1 MTNQNWSR
9 FPKTYMVASGLS
21 DNRKVATLEELEEVI
36 GLVLE
41 GKLDELDSNS
51 KAYRD
56 ILKLLEIIVHRDMPA
71 RALDPQSETGIYKL
85 FESRTR
91 FKDIMSA
98 FHEANEKDKLVVSGK
113 AVTAVEKF
121 YIDYLWL
128 ESLIRSGL
136 PLSDKLYDKS
146 VINASDKIL
155 EEAVTNASDK
165 IVEEAITNT
174 SQHFSVAYYFLAQK
188 DKFNRPEDPGLAPEN
203 ALKALLVSA
212 PKSQMSVSQEEL
224 VEQIVKRTEDEPTRS
239 SLSHDYDRPFRHI
252 PFGAYP
258 SAALKVLSDVVHDP
272 WIIFNTWSAAHGGWA
287 YHEQI
292 KQTARAVTDR
302 VGSVGRGF
310 PKRIL

>member
-1 MTNQNWSR
+1 MADQNWSR
-9 FPKTYMVASGLS
+9 FPKTYSVASRLNDG
-21 DNRKVATLEELEEVI
+21 RKVVTLEELEGVI

-41 GKLDELDSNS
+41 GKLNELDSNS
-51 KAYRD
+51 NSYRD
-56 ILKLLEIIVHRDMPA
+56 TLKLLEIVVHRDMPA

-91 FKDIMSA
+91 LKDLMSA

-128 ESLIRSGL
+128 ESLMRSNL
-136 PLSDKLYDKS
+136 PLSNKNYEKS
-146 VINASDKIL
+146 DANASDEIL
-155 EEAVTNASDK
+155 
-165 IVEEAITNT
+165 EEAITNA

-188 DKFNRPEDPGLAPEN
+188 DRFNRPKDPGLAPEN
-203 ALKALLVSA
+203 ALKALLASA
-212 PKSQMSVSQEEL
+212 PESQMPVSQEEL

-239 SLSHDYDRPFRHI
+239 SLSHDYARPFRHI

-258 SAALKVLSDVVHDP
+258 SAALKVLGDVIHDP
-272 WIIFNTWSAAHGGWA
+272 WIIFNTWSAAHGAWA

-292 KQTARAVTDR
+292 KQTAKDAIFGTRRHVWQR
-302 VGSVGRGF
+302 
-310 PKRIL
+310 

>member
-36 GLVLE
+36 ELVLE
-41 GKLDELDSNS
+41 GKLAELDSNS
-51 KAYRD
+51 NSYRD
-56 ILKLLEIIVHRDMPA
+56 ILKLLEIILHRDMPA

-91 FKDIMSA
+91 LKDLMSA

-128 ESLIRSGL
+128 EALIRSGL
-136 PLSDKLYDKS
+136 PLSDKLSEK
-146 VINASDKIL
+146 
-155 EEAVTNASDK
+155 AVTNA
-165 IVEEAITNT
+165 

-188 DKFNRPEDPGLAPEN
+188 DKINRPKDPGLAPEN

-239 SLSHDYDRPFRHI
+239 SLSHDYTRPFRHI

-258 SAALKVLSDVVHDP
+258 SAALKVLGDVVQDP
-272 WIIFNTWSAAHGGWA
+272 WIIFNTWSAAHGGWV

-292 KQTARAVTDR
+292 KQTARDAIKGTR
-302 VGSVGRGF
+302 SPPPAQRL
-310 PKRIL
+310 RR

>member
-1 MTNQNWSR
+1 MEFLREQTMANQNWSR
-9 FPKTYMVASGLS
+9 FPKTYRVASHLS
-21 DNRKVATLEELEEVI
+21 EDRKVATLQELEEVI

-51 KAYRD
+51 TAYRD
-56 ILKLLEIIVHRDMPA
+56 ILELLEIIVHRDMPA

-91 FKDIMSA
+91 LKEIMSA
-98 FHEANEKDKLVVSGK
+98 FQEANEKDKLVVSGK

-128 ESLIRSGL
+128 EALIRSGL
-136 PLSDKLYDKS
+136 PLSDKLYQK
-146 VINASDKIL
+146 
-155 EEAVTNASDK
+155 AVTTESDK
-165 IVEEAITNT
+165 IVEEAIINT

-188 DKFNRPEDPGLAPEN
+188 DKFNRPKDPGLAPGN

-212 PKSQMSVSQEEL
+212 PESQMPVSQEEL

-239 SLSHDYDRPFRHI
+239 SLSHDYARPFRHI
-252 PFGAYP
+252 PFGTYP

-272 WIIFNTWSAAHGGWA
+272 WIILNTWSAAHGGWA
-287 YHEQI
+287 YHQEI
-292 KQTARAVTDR
+292 KQTARDAIKEC
-302 VGSVGRGF
+302 GRAF
-310 PKRIL
+310 SICL

>member
-1 MTNQNWSR
+1 MVNQNWSR
-9 FPKTYMVASGLS
+9 FPKTYIVTPGLS

-41 GKLDELDSNS
+41 GKLAELDSNS
-51 KAYRD
+51 NSYRD
-56 ILKLLEIIVHRDMPA
+56 ILKLLEIILHRDMPA

-91 FKDIMSA
+91 LKDLMSA

-128 ESLIRSGL
+128 EALIRSGL
-136 PLSDKLYDKS
+136 PLSDKLCEK
-146 VINASDKIL
+146 
-155 EEAVTNASDK
+155 AV
-165 IVEEAITNT
+165 TNT

-188 DKFNRPEDPGLAPEN
+188 DKLNRPKDPGLAPEN

-239 SLSHDYDRPFRHI
+239 SLSHDYARPFRHI

-258 SAALKVLSDVVHDP
+258 SAALKVLSDVIHDP
-272 WIIFNTWSAAHGGWA
+272 WIAYNTWSAAHGGWA

-292 KQTARAVTDR
+292 KQTARDAVFRTR
-302 VGSVGRGF
+302 RHVWQR
-310 PKRIL
+310 

>member
-1 MTNQNWSR
+1 MINQNWSR
-9 FPKTYMVASGLS
+9 FPKTYIVASRLS
-21 DNRKVATLEELEEVI
+21 EDRKVATLEELEEVI

-41 GKLDELDSNS
+41 GKFDELDSNS
-51 KAYRD
+51 NAYRD

-91 FKDIMSA
+91 LKDLMSA
-98 FHEANEKDKLVVSGK
+98 FHEANEKDKLVVSEK

-136 PLSDKLYDKS
+136 PLSDKLSEK
-146 VINASDKIL
+146 
-155 EEAVTNASDK
+155 AVTNASNK
-165 IVEEAITNT
+165 ILEEAITNT

-188 DKFNRPEDPGLAPEN
+188 DKLNRPKDPGLAPEN

-212 PKSQMSVSQEEL
+212 PESQMPVSQEEL

-239 SLSHDYDRPFRHI
+239 SLSHDYARPFRHI
-252 PFGAYP
+252 PFDAYP

-272 WIIFNTWSAAHGGWA
+272 WIILNTWSAAHGGWA

-292 KQTARAVTDR
+292 KQTAQAVTDR
-302 VGSVGRGF
+302 VGAVGRGF
-310 PKRIL
+310 PRKFL

>member
-1 MTNQNWSR
+1 MSSQNWSR
-9 FPKTYMVASGLS
+9 FPKTYIVASPLS
-21 DNRKVATLEELEEVI
+21 DGRKVATIQEIEEVI

-41 GKLDELDSNS
+41 GKLDELDRNSNS
-51 KAYRD
+51 YRD
-56 ILKLLEIIVHRDMPA
+56 ILKFLEITVHRDMPA

-91 FKDIMSA
+91 LKDLMSA

-128 ESLIRSGL
+128 EALIRSGL
-136 PLSDKLYDKS
+136 PLSDKLPEK
-146 VINASDKIL
+146 
-155 EEAVTNASDK
+155 
-165 IVEEAITNT
+165 AITNT

-188 DKFNRPEDPGLAPEN
+188 DKFNRPKDPGLAPEN

-212 PKSQMSVSQEEL
+212 PEAQMSVSQEEL

-239 SLSHDYDRPFRHI
+239 SLSHDYTRPFRHI
-252 PFGAYP
+252 PFDAYP

-292 KQTARAVTDR
+292 KQTAREAVFSTR
-302 VGSVGRGF
+302 RHVWQR
-310 PKRIL
+310 

>member
-1 MTNQNWSR
+1 MSDKNWSR
-9 FPKTYMVASGLS
+9 FPKTYLVASHLS
-21 DNRKVATLEELEEVI
+21 DGRKVATLEELEEVI

-41 GKLDELDSNS
+41 GKLNELDSNS
-51 KAYRD
+51 NSYRD
-56 ILKLLEIIVHRDMPA
+56 TLKLLEIVVHRDMPA

-91 FKDIMSA
+91 LKDIMGA

-128 ESLIRSGL
+128 ESLMRSDL
-136 PLSDKLYDKS
+136 PLSDKNYEKS
-146 VINASDKIL
+146 DANASDEIL
-155 EEAVTNASDK
+155 
-165 IVEEAITNT
+165 EEAITNA

-188 DKFNRPEDPGLAPEN
+188 DKFNRPKDPGLAPEN
-203 ALKALLVSA
+203 ALKALLASA
-212 PKSQMSVSQEEL
+212 PESQMPVSQEEL

-239 SLSHDYDRPFRHI
+239 SLSHDYARPFRHI

-258 SAALKVLSDVVHDP
+258 SAALKVLGDVIHDP
-272 WIIFNTWSAAHGGWA
+272 WIIFNTWSAAHGAWA

-292 KQTARAVTDR
+292 KQTAKDAIFGTRRHVWQR
-302 VGSVGRGF
+302 
-310 PKRIL
+310 

>member
-1 MTNQNWSR
+1 MNSQEWSR
-9 FPKTYMVASGLS
+9 FPKTYIVASRLS
-21 DNRKVATLEELEEVI
+21 DGRKVATLEELEEVI

-41 GKLDELDSNS
+41 GKLAELDSNS
-51 KAYRD
+51 NSYWD
-56 ILKLLEIIVHRDMPA
+56 ILKLLEIVVHRDMPA

-91 FKDIMSA
+91 LKDLMSA

-128 ESLIRSGL
+128 EALIRSGL
-136 PLSDKLYDKS
+136 PLSDRLCEK
-146 VINASDKIL
+146 
-155 EEAVTNASDK
+155 AV
-165 IVEEAITNT
+165 TNT

-188 DKFNRPEDPGLAPEN
+188 DKFNRPKDPGLAPEN

-212 PKSQMSVSQEEL
+212 PEAQMSVSQEEL

-239 SLSHDYDRPFRHI
+239 SLSHDYTRPFRHI
-252 PFGAYP
+252 PFNAYP
-258 SAALKVLSDVVHDP
+258 SAALKVLGDVVNDP

-292 KQTARAVTDR
+292 KQTAKDAFFRTRRHVWQR
-302 VGSVGRGF
+302 
-310 PKRIL
+310 

>member
-1 MTNQNWSR
+1 MVNQNWSR
-9 FPKTYMVASGLS
+9 FPKTYTVASGLS

-41 GKLDELDSNS
+41 GKLGELDGNSNS
-51 KAYRD
+51 YRD
-56 ILKLLEIIVHRDMPA
+56 NLKLLEIIVHRDMPA

-91 FKDIMSA
+91 LKDLMSA
-98 FHEANEKDKLVVSGK
+98 FHEENEKDKLVVSGK

-128 ESLIRSGL
+128 EALIRSGL
-136 PLSDKLYDKS
+136 PLSDKLSEK
-146 VINASDKIL
+146 AL
-155 EEAVTNASDK
+155 
-165 IVEEAITNT
+165 TNT

-188 DKFNRPEDPGLAPEN
+188 DKLNRPKDPGLAPEN
-203 ALKALLVSA
+203 ALKALLASA
-212 PKSQMSVSQEEL
+212 PESQMPVSQEEL

-239 SLSHDYDRPFRHI
+239 SLSHDYTRPFRHI
-252 PFGAYP
+252 PFDAYP
-258 SAALKVLSDVVHDP
+258 SAALKVLGDVVQDP

-292 KQTARAVTDR
+292 KQTARDALKGTR
-302 VGSVGRGF
+302 SPPPAQRLQ
-310 PKRIL
+310 R